1 MIRKII
7 TDEKQNKLE
16 ITEIENGALI
26 ELTLDDEIDFQ
37 HYSFINL
44 NLDDIN
50 FLISELKTIEKNLKK

>member
-26 ELTLDDEIDFQ
+26 EITKDEDIDF
-37 HYSFINL
+37 HYYSFINL
-44 NLDDIN
+44 DLDDID
-50 FLISELKTIEKNLKK
+50 FLISELKIIEQNLKK

>member
-44 NLDDIN
+44 DLDDID
-50 FLISELKTIEKNLKK
+50 FLISELKTIEQNLKK